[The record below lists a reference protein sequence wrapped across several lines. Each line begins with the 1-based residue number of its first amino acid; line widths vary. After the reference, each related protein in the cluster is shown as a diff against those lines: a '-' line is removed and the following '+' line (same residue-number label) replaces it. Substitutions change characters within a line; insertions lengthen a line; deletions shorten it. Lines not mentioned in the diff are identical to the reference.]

1 MKKSKKHIL
10 VVDDEITIRTLLVNI
25 IGQEYEVTAKENGL
39 QALNWIQVGNIPD
52 LIIADIKMPELDG
65 YQLVKNI
72 RSSGLYSDIPLL
84 MLSGSEDSKT
94 RISFYKLRVRN
105 FIVKPF
111 NPEELMVLVK
121 LILDDL
127 NELDET
133 QT

>member
-1 MKKSKKHIL
+1 MKKYKKHIL

-39 QALNWIQVGNIPD
+39 QALNWIQDGNIPD

-65 YQLVKNI
+65 YQLVKHI
-72 RSSGLYSDIPLL
+72 RTSGLYSDIPLL

>member
-39 QALNWIQVGNIPD
+39 QALNWIQDGNIPD

-65 YQLVKNI
+65 YQFVKHI
-72 RSSGLYSDIPLL
+72 RTSGLYSDIPLL

-127 NELDET
+127 NE
-133 QT
+133 